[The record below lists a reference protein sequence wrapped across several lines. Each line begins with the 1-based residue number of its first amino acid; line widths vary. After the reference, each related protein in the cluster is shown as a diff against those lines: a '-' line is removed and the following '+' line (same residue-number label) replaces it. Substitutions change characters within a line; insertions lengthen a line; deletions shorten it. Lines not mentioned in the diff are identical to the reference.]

1 MLQGKIF
8 RYIFFAFV
16 LFSCVKST
24 ITKTGFEMNFVSN
37 SSGLSI
43 LTPVNDDSPVV
54 LKGAITIREGALS
67 VKLTNPDGVVVYA
80 KVFED
85 QGFYEINEFY
95 RMIQGSWKLSFKSL
109 QGRGAISLHAL
120 N

>member
-24 ITKTGFEMNFVSN
+24 FTKTGFDMNFGSN
-37 SSGLSI
+37 SSGISI
-43 LTPVNDDSPVV
+43 LTPVNDDSPIV
-54 LKGAITIREGALS
+54 LKGFITMHEGALS
-67 VKLTNPDGVVVYA
+67 VKLTNPDGVEVYA

-85 QGFYEINEFY
+85 QGIFEIDELY
-95 RMIQGSWKLSFKSL
+95 RMIEGSWKLSYKSQ
-109 QGRGAISLHAL
+109 QGRGTISLHAL